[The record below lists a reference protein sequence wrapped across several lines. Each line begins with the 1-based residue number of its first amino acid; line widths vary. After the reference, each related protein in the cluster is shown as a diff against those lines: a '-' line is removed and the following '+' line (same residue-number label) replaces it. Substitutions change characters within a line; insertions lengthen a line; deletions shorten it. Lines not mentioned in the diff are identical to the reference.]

1 MENETKITVSSKQF
15 IDETK
20 ERIFKYPEQEQ
31 NLIVKELLFGIME
44 NRKMLIE
51 QSKEN
56 TDRLQQLTSELP
68 TFN

>member
-1 MENETKITVSSKQF
+1 MDEKITNAKNL
-15 IDETK
+15 IDEMK
-20 ERIFKYPEQEQ
+20 ERILKFPEQEQ
-31 NLIVKELLFGIME
+31 NGIVKEVLFAIME